1 MGEIHEIEP
10 RTHDDLIG
18 FNQEKREFSWDLTKK
33 KNR

>member
-10 RTHDDLIG
+10 RTHDLIG